1 MRWPTKSLPELRASK
16 GVTHVSLLSFQEA
29 KFFPQTRESLRGL
42 VSSLV
47 DGFLGSLGNLVH
59 GWGRK
64 ERSVEGGT
72 LGNHS
77 HARLASTGAPSPEAM
92 RTEGLQRRQC
102 WVEYGGVQRGRDED
116 GRRSGKGHGPS
127 LEDPG
132 HLLSLSHSAQG

>member
-16 GVTHVSLLSFQEA
+16 GVMHVSLLSFQEA
-29 KFFPQTRESLRGL
+29 KFFPKTRESLRGL

-64 ERSVEGGT
+64 ERAVEGGT

-77 HARLASTGAPSPEAM
+77 HAGLASPGAPSPGSNEDRGSAEE
-92 RTEGLQRRQC
+92 TVL
-102 WVEYGGVQRGRDED
+102 GGVWRCAGL
-116 GRRSGKGHGPS
+116 ST
-127 LEDPG
+127 
-132 HLLSLSHSAQG
+132 LLPTSPTRPFCPASVA